1 MIKLDAY
8 SSIPS
13 FIEFAIILAATFACS
28 SVNLPSWVI
37 SSTNRCVL
45 KLGPLMERFRRD
57 VWKLLMHLL
66 PNISKCRLIVL
77 WNPVDGDYV
86 DNRNAIV
93 YEIHRRGDE
102 VAEKVYFITPVFF
115 LAFLEGK

>member
-1 MIKLDAY
+1 
-8 SSIPS
+8 
-13 FIEFAIILAATFACS
+13 
-28 SVNLPSWVI
+28 
-37 SSTNRCVL
+37 
-45 KLGPLMERFRRD
+45 MERFRGD

-115 LAFLEGK
+115 WPFWRGNKGSFFYVYGVFIAQHEVFQFRSE